1 MRLAQLLVFI
11 LLLNSLAKTDYLTE
25 HFFRI
30 EETAKASLT
39 YSYAQVVSARHF
51 SHMLKCHHMA
61 NNTFNV
67 DFDLP
72 EVASSA
78 PTKPRIHMASESVC
92 VSCEG

>member
-1 MRLAQLLVFI
+1 
-11 LLLNSLAKTDYLTE
+11 
-25 HFFRI
+25 
-30 EETAKASLT
+30 
-39 YSYAQVVSARHF
+39 
-51 SHMLKCHHMA
+51 MA

-72 EVASSA
+72 EVVSSA